1 MGKTR
6 WDTVSEMAIS
16 ESIGERL
23 LRLRKER
30 GLSQRA
36 LATNGVTY
44 AYISRIELGDR
55 VPSMKALRLL
65 APRLGVSVN
74 YLETGEE
81 VPDTELRELRL
92 GEAELA
98 LRLDG
103 DTGASEAMLSDVL
116 NEAAARGDA
125 RDVARARSGLGL
137 AAAHRG
143 DHDRAV
149 ALLELVIAESWVT
162 PFTHP
167 NVFATLGHSHVCAG
181 RPAEGAKVLKSALAA
196 LLGARPLNAPTVV
209 RFATYLSYA
218 LSDLGDLDGARAAI
232 NEAVRHTGLADDPY
246 TAMRVYWSNAR
257 LASLSGDY
265 DVARLSIDRAITL
278 LEETEDRA
286 HLGRAHLLAAEIAV
300 EDDDLGAAVGHLDAA
315 QTLVGPANNLQDR
328 AWLRVQRA
336 LVSARNGDAAA
347 AIDEATEAIE
357 LLGGDGDRTLRG
369 CGHWALGEAYAAAG
383 ATSAARA
390 AFRQASELIAPG
402 SKYSERFVECW
413 SRLFP
418 ADIAAT
424 A

>member
-1 MGKTR
+1 MSDLAAKET
-6 WDTVSEMAIS
+6 
-16 ESIGERL
+16 IGERL
-23 LRLRKER
+23 RRQRKER

-36 LATNGVTY
+36 LASPGVTY
-44 AYISRIELGDR
+44 AYISRIERDER

-65 APRLGVSVN
+65 APRLGVSVS

-81 VPDTELRELRL
+81 LPDPALRELRL

-103 DTGASEAMLSDVL
+103 DTAAAEAMLNAALD
-116 NEAAARGDA
+116 EAAAQGDA

-149 ALLELVIAESWVT
+149 ALLELVIAEPSVT

-167 NVFATLGHSHVCAG
+167 NAYATLGHSHVCAG
-181 RPAEGAKVLKSALAA
+181 RPAEGAEVLKSALAA
-196 LLGARPLNAPTVV
+196 LASASPVNGPSVV

-218 LSDLGDLDGARAAI
+218 LSDLGDLAGARAAI
-232 NEAVRHTGLADDPY
+232 NEAVNYAALVDDPY

-265 DVARLSIDRAITL
+265 DVARLSIERAIKL
-278 LEETEDRA
+278 LEDTEDRA
-286 HLGRAHLLAAEIAV
+286 HLGRAHLLAAEIAI
-300 EDDDLGAAVGHLDAA
+300 EDHDLEAASVHLDAA
-315 QTLVGPANNLQDR
+315 ETLVGPANNLQDR
-328 AWLRVQRA
+328 AWLNVQRA
-336 LVSARNGDAAA
+336 LVNARTGDAAA

-357 LLGGDGDRTLRG
+357 ILGGDGDETLRG
-369 CGHWALGEAYAAAG
+369 CGHWALGEAYMAAG

-390 AFRQASELIAPG
+390 AFKQASELIAPG
-402 SKYSERFVECW
+402 SKYAESFVECW

-418 ADIAAT
+418 ADIGADVR
-424 A
+424 